1 MALNSS
7 SAVEVQNS
15 SLNLHGQEDHFLNL
29 HLHPVSN
36 DQWIIYGLTLPI
48 LVGLSL
54 LLNGLIFVVLFRDKI
69 QSSLHLL
76 LHCLSCYDI
85 AVSLMSFWIFS
96 IPTLFSYLDIG
107 QDYNQLVHPQLV
119 PWLLPIWHMAVTGSD
134 YLNLAAACERYLATD
149 RYFKSKTEIKHHLG
163 CSPKS
168 TKFYILKIFCL
179 TVLFNIP
186 AFFELQTIE
195 NEDENLQIVATELRS
210 NKIYTQMYRL
220 MAEFLIFKVTPW
232 ITFLVLWLGLS
243 RRIG

>member
-1 MALNSS
+1 MALNTSA
-7 SAVEVQNS
+7 AVEVHNS
-15 SLNLHGQEDHFLNL
+15 SILHAQEDHFLNL
-29 HLHPVSN
+29 HLHPVSHE
-36 DQWIIYGLTLPI
+36 QWIIYGLTLPA

-54 LLNGLIFVVLFRDKI
+54 LLNGLIFVVLYRDKI
-69 QSSLHLL
+69 ESSLHLL

-85 AVSLMSFWIFS
+85 AVALMSFWIFS
-96 IPTLFSYLDIG
+96 VPTLLSYLNVG
-107 QDYNQLVHPQLV
+107 QYYNEILHPQMV

-149 RYFKSKTEIKHHLG
+149 RHFKSHQKLKHHLG

-186 AFFELQTIE
+186 AFFELTTIDNDHGE
-195 NEDENLQIVATELRS
+195 FQVVATELRGH
-210 NKIYTQMYRL
+210 KVYTQMYRL

-232 ITFLVLWLGLS
+232 FTFLVLWLSLS